1 MRVNL
6 NLATRPYLELRPV
19 LARLRAAAVILL
31 VLALP
36 MLLVI
41 RAAETRA
48 RLAEAKVDQLRSN
61 IALLQRE
68 QARARALTRQGPNA
82 QVLGQAAFLNELFR
96 RKSFGWTAAMSDL
109 ETTLPSGV
117 QVQVINPVVGS
128 DGRVIIQLRIV
139 GARDRAVDLVHN
151 LERSRYFAAP
161 RLIAE
166 SANQNSGGQG
176 RPGLTEISSPTDVT
190 FDILADYRPLPNSH
204 PVGRGRTKASPE
216 LEKAAAQAPAPASS
230 QAQLT
235 NPDPTPAPKT
245 GAKVRYHSSPPFAN
259 GGLPPIPPPLGE
271 RP

>member
-1 MRVNL
+1 MRISL

-19 LARLRAAAVILL
+19 LARLRAAAVVLF

-41 RAAETRA
+41 RVAETRA
-48 RLAEAKVDQLRSN
+48 RLAEAKVDQLRGN
-61 IALLQRE
+61 IAQLERA
-68 QARARALTRQGPNA
+68 QAQARALTRQGPNA
-82 QVLGQAAFLNELFR
+82 QVLAQAAFLNELFR
-96 RKSFGWTAAMSDL
+96 RKSFAWTAAMSDL

-117 QVQVINPVVGS
+117 QVQAIDPVVSPNGLVTIRMRVTG
-128 DGRVIIQLRIV
+128 GRE
-139 GARDRAVDLVHN
+139 RAVDVVHN

-161 RLIAE
+161 HVVAE
-166 SANQNSGGQG
+166 ALANQNSGNQG
-176 RPGLTEISSPTDVT
+176 RPGLTEIASPADVT

-204 PVGRGRTKASPE
+204 PSSGRGRSKPSPGFAQAAP
-216 LEKAAAQAPAPASS
+216 AAAS

-235 NPDPTPAPKT
+235 NPDPAPAPKASPKT
-245 GAKVRYHSSPPFAN
+245 QYHPSPPFAN